1 MLLLEGAATE
11 SPIPHTAP
19 EVAHVYAWTVYDKM
33 WLQTFLLM
41 KEHSYTAHF
50 STWVNTG
57 RKKVILIQDYS
68 ITTSIAHPHP
78 SSFWWSTLHI
88 GWHHQRLHKSCQ
100 CFQCYCPPKTTMGSA
115 NCLKKMDIYWGLSLV
130 IFVPRLKV
138 LFFTNHYLL
147 VCIFKYRTS
156 TRIFS
161 LKKCFNLVLD
171 I

>member
-1 MLLLEGAATE
+1 MFLLEGDATE

-19 EVAHVYAWTVYDKM
+19 EVAHVYAWTVYDKL

-50 STWVNTG
+50 YTWVNTG

-68 ITTSIAHPHP
+68 ITTSIAHTHP

-115 NCLKKMDIYWGLSLV
+115 NCFEKNGHLLGFVFSDICTSFKSTLLYESLS
-130 IFVPRLKV
+130 
-138 LFFTNHYLL
+138 
-147 VCIFKYRTS
+147 TS
-156 TRIFS
+156 MYI
-161 LKKCFNLVLD
+161 
-171 I
+171 